1 MLEAAL
7 RLLLSHT
14 CAETSTTSLDQAPFA
29 ANFGAFPDASAG
41 GSGGREGA
49 RAGGG
54 RGRGGQPEAMG
65 MEERRHC
72 DGRGR
77 GGSNSGGIT
86 MTGLRGARPS
96 GLARPAGGGRAGG
109 AGGGRG
115 EGGNMLIEQVS
126 NRRRAYV
133 CV

>member
-1 MLEAAL
+1 
-7 RLLLSHT
+7 
-14 CAETSTTSLDQAPFA
+14 
-29 ANFGAFPDASAG
+29 
-41 GSGGREGA
+41 
-49 RAGGG
+49 
-54 RGRGGQPEAMG
+54 
-65 MEERRHC
+65 
-72 DGRGR
+72 
-77 GGSNSGGIT
+77 